1 MLVLKNITLAI
12 IAILLI
18 ALVLT
23 PIVYVAYVVACEPT
37 TNSETNLYPMTAVVY
52 ELDRENDLVTVEDAN
67 GNLWQFEGCEDWD
80 INDICSMLMDDC
92 GTASIYDDE
101 IVMVR
106 YSGTT
111 EGF

>member
-18 ALVLT
+18 ALALT
-23 PIVYVAYVVACEPT
+23 PVVYVAVYT
-37 TNSETNLYPMTAVVY
+37 HNTNRETNLYPTTTVVY
-52 ELDRENDLVTVEDAN
+52 ELDQENDLVTVEDAN

-80 INDICSMLMDDC
+80 VNDICSILMDDC
-92 GTASIYDDE
+92 GTTSIYDDE